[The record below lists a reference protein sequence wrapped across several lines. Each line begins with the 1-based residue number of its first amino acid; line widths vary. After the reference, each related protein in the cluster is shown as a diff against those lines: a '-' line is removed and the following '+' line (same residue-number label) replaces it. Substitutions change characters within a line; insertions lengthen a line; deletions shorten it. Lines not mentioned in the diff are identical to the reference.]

1 MAKQALKLYVLKDD
15 SGAIA
20 LDAHG
25 YPQYFS
31 DKMDAKAERKIG
43 QHVSYGPDHKKYV
56 AVNSKKGN

>member
-43 QHVSYGPDHKKYV
+43 QHVSYGPDHKKHT
-56 AVNSKKGN
+56 NTKGK

>member
-43 QHVSYGPDHKKYV
+43 QHVSYGPDHKKY
-56 AVNSKKGN
+56 NTSKKGN